1 MAGLVRVVVVGGG
14 VSGLATAYRLLAD
27 RELFAKTPTQAA
39 DSTGNAALA
48 ELRPRL
54 EVVVVEPNP
63 EGGGNIQTEES
74 DGFTVEWGPNGFL
87 DNAPET
93 PRLARQLGIESRLL
107 PAGDAAANRYIY
119 VRGKLRPVPLAPPA
133 FLFSD
138 ILTVSG
144 RLRVLMEPMI
154 PARPDF
160 NESVYN
166 FAARRIGPE
175 AASVLVDSMVAGV
188 YAGDSRA
195 LELGSCFLKL
205 HTLERDFGG
214 LIRGMIAS
222 RKAARAKAEA
232 EAREATR
239 TGEAKKQKSGGPAG
253 PGGVLTSFDRGMQVL
268 TQTLVAVLREEGA
281 TLRLGAS
288 AVTIARLRG
297 ATQPAGPPGDGATA
311 IAATALA
318 RDPRWRVRL
327 SNGEVLDAHALV
339 MAAPPDVT
347 ADLLAA
353 SDPGIAAP
361 LRAIPGSPLAVVG
374 LAFDRAQ
381 LRRPV
386 NGFGFLVAKGPGA
399 PRCLGVLWDSAIY
412 RGRAPEGSVLMRA
425 MIGGARDPQVVEW
438 DDARLL
444 SQIADDLRLTMG
456 VDAVPRR
463 TWVFRHPKGIPQY
476 TQGHAARLAEIER
489 RAAAMPGLAL
499 TGNGYRGV
507 SVNHCVEQSIV
518 IARRV
523 VHELTSAPRPP
534 LT

>member
-1 MAGLVRVVVVGGG
+1 MGSGCRERRASRSFSPAPRGGG
-14 VSGLATAYRLLAD
+14 G
-27 RELFAKTPTQAA
+27 
-39 DSTGNAALA
+39 GA
-48 ELRPRL
+48 EL
-54 EVVVVEPNP
+54 
-63 EGGGNIQTEES
+63 EGGGNIQ
-74 DGFTVEWGPNGFL
+74 DGDHASPSSNLNGFP
-87 DNAPET
+87 DNAET
-93 PRLARQLGIESRLL
+93 PRLARQLERAAAL
-107 PAGDAAANRYIY
+107 PAGDAAATRYIY

-205 HTLERDFGG
+205 HTLERDYGG

-232 EAREATR
+232 EARAATR

-281 TLRLGAS
+281 ALRLGSS
-288 AVTIARLRG
+288 AVTLARIDRAARPDQHTEVGSPALAPDARWRLR
-297 ATQPAGPPGDGATA
+297 
-311 IAATALA
+311 
-318 RDPRWRVRL
+318 L
-327 SNGEVLDAHALV
+327 SSGEQLDAHTVV
-339 MAAPPDVT
+339 MAAPPEVA
-347 ADLLAA
+347 ADLLEA
-353 SDPGIAAP
+353 SDPAIATP

-456 VDAVPRR
+456 IDAVPRR
-463 TWVFRHPKGIPQY
+463 TWVFR
-476 TQGHAARLAEIER
+476 
-489 RAAAMPGLAL
+489 
-499 TGNGYRGV
+499 
-507 SVNHCVEQSIV
+507 
-518 IARRV
+518 
-523 VHELTSAPRPP
+523 
-534 LT
+534 